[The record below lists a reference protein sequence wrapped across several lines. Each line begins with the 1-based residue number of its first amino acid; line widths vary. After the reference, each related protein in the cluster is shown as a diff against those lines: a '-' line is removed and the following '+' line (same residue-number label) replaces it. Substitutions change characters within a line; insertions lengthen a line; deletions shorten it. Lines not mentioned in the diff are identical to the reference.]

1 MILGGAAEAMIR
13 AVDAELDPTERRLI
27 GVMIE
32 KQLSTP
38 DAYPLSLNA
47 LVVGANQKTCREPVM
62 ALFEW
67 QVEGAL
73 ASLLEK
79 KWATY
84 VEGGRVRRW
93 KHRLDERLM
102 LTPTRLAVM
111 AELLLRGSQQPAELR
126 RNAERLARIPTEAD
140 VQAVLDDLAA
150 RTPPLVKCIGRAPRE
165 RDVRWSQMLAPDTL
179 ADVAAGTAG
188 TAPTTAVPNA
198 PAAGPAAVPASSQSA
213 GPAHDH
219 APVAASVSPS
229 RAATP
234 PPAVQAH
241 VPAPTP
247 DLRQI
252 VARIEAP
259 ERTVAELKTKL
270 GES

>member
-188 TAPTTAVPNA
+188 AAPTSSVTSAPVAGSASA
-198 PAAGPAAVPASSQSA
+198 PAPEPIHV
-213 GPAHDH
+213 H
-219 APVAASVSPS
+219 APVSASASPS
-229 RAATP
+229 RAASP

-241 VPAPTP
+241 VSAPTP

-252 VARIEAP
+252 VARIEAL
-259 ERTVAELKTKL
+259 ERSVAELKSKL
-270 GES
+270 GAS

>member
-1 MILGGAAEAMIR
+1 MIR
-13 AVDAELDPTERRLI
+13 PVDAELDPTERRLI

-32 KQLSTP
+32 KQLATP

-47 LVVGANQKTCREPVM
+47 LVVGANQKSCRDPVTS
-62 ALFEW
+62 LFEW
-67 QVEGAL
+67 QIEGAL

-165 RDVRWSQMLAPDTL
+165 RDVRWSQMLSPDTL
-179 ADVAAGTAG
+179 ADLATGAAGTA
-188 TAPTTAVPNA
+188 AA
-198 PAAGPAAVPASSQSA
+198 PALSPQAAPSSATGPAKTPIVADPAE
-213 GPAHDH
+213 G
-219 APVAASVSPS
+219 S
-229 RAATP
+229 RLPPTP
-234 PPAVQAH
+234 QTVHAH
-241 VPAPTP
+241 VPAPTL

-252 VARIEAP
+252 LARLEAL
-259 ERTVAELKTKL
+259 ERTVSELKSKL
-270 GES
+270 GDP